1 MSRVM
6 FTISYSIKPE
16 QRANYL
22 SLIAE
27 VKNHLITVGRKNYSV
42 FEVKGKKNHFTEVY
56 VFNSEEEFEALD
68 DNQDERTQE
77 LLSKLEACTDDEG
90 MKYTTAIEL

>member
-22 SLIAE
+22 SLIAD

>member
-1 MSRVM
+1 M

>member
-1 MSRVM
+1 M

-22 SLIAE
+22 TLIAE
-27 VKNHLITVGRKNYSV
+27 VKSHLINVGKKNYSV
-42 FEVKGKKNHFTEVY
+42 FEVKGRKNHFTEVY

-68 DNQDERTQE
+68 DNQDERTQD
-77 LLSKLEACTDDEG
+77 LLSKLEVCTDDDG
-90 MKYTTAIEL
+90 MKYTTAVEL